1 MEKKSIKRVT
11 ALLIFTPLMIWLII
25 SCSSTSTQLSLS
37 HNSADEWIAL
47 VEKTI
52 PEQQRVEKVKKLGL
66 EMIDLANT
74 MSQQAEDMS
83 KEATSLN
90 ENYKTTKEEMQKVL
104 SKSIEVRNA
113 TFAKYRDVVFAMRSE
128 VSADEWKEL
137 TK

>member
-1 MEKKSIKRVT
+1 M
-11 ALLIFTPLMIWLII
+11 
-25 SCSSTSTQLSLS
+25 
-37 HNSADEWIAL
+37 

-74 MSQQAEDMS
+74 MSQQVEDMS

-90 ENYKTTKEEMQKVL
+90 ENYETTKVEMQKVL

-113 TFAKYRDVVFAMRSE
+113 TFAKYRDAVFAMRSE
-128 VSADEWKEL
+128 VTADEWKEL

>member
-1 MEKKSIKRVT
+1 MEKISIKRVT
-11 ALLIFTPLMIWLII
+11 ALLIFTPLMFWLII

-74 MSQQAEDMS
+74 MSKQVEDMS

-90 ENYKTTKEEMQKVL
+90 ENYETTKEEMQKVL
-104 SKSIEVRNA
+104 STSIEVRNA
-113 TFAKYRDVVFAMRSE
+113 TFSKYRDVVFAMRSE
-128 VSADEWKEL
+128 VTADEWKEL